1 MSRVTIE
8 DVAAQ
13 AGVSVA
19 TVSRALRDLPNV
31 APTTRERVV
40 AVAREL
46 DYQPDP
52 AAARLATGRTTTVA
66 LAVPHPISWYFSQ
79 VVAGADAVLASAG
92 YGLLLYAVDSA
103 DGRHRVVSECV
114 PSRRRVDGVIL
125 VELALADDEVD
136 ELASAS
142 AAVVTIGSHT
152 PHFDAVTIDNYGAA
166 RLAARHLIGL
176 GHRRLALIGG
186 GPDAGLDFSVPSQR
200 REGFLAEVAE
210 YLPEHPPSHEQ
221 SGGFSFD
228 GGVEAMERLLAAPD
242 RPTGVFAMSDEMAM
256 GAMKAVRDAGLR
268 CSEDVSIIG
277 IDDHDLADFAG
288 LTTIRQHVVDHGAVA
303 ARLLLRRLAEPEAPT
318 EVHLAETT
326 LVVRNTTGPPP

>member
-1 MSRVTIE
+1 MTRVTIE
-8 DVAAQ
+8 DVAAH

-66 LAVPHPISWYFSQ
+66 LAVPHPISWYFAQ

-92 YGLLLYAVDSA
+92 YGLLLHAVDGAES
-103 DGRHRVVSECV
+103 RHRVVSECV

-125 VELALADDEVD
+125 VELALADDEIE
-136 ELASAS
+136 ELASAQ

-166 RLAARHLIGL
+166 RLAARHLIDL
-176 GHRRLALIGG
+176 GHRHLALIGG
-186 GPDAGLDFSVPSQR
+186 GPDAGLSFRVP
-200 REGFLAEVAE
+200 RERCAGFLAEVAE
-210 YLPEHPPSHEQ
+210 HLPDHPPSHQQ

-228 GGVEAMERLLAAPD
+228 GGVEAMERLLAAPQ
-242 RPTGVFAMSDEMAM
+242 RPTGVFAMSDELAM
-256 GAMKAVRDAGLR
+256 GAMKAVRTAGLR
-268 CSEDVSIIG
+268 CPEDISIIG

-288 LTTIRQHVVDHGAVA
+288 LTTIRQPVVDHGAVA
-303 ARLLLRRLAEPEAPT
+303 ARLLLRRVAEPDAPT

-326 LVVRNTTGPPP
+326 LVVRSTTGPAP